1 MLWLLIGSNI
11 SVQAGKRTN
20 KGVELQANLKITNQL
35 STQFAYTHNDS
46 EQELSASQTIRTPA
60 IPNDQISGKIN
71 YRFMTDNFWNGLR
84 LGAGVR
90 YVGSTNDEQYS
101 PGYKVDSY
109 TL

>member
-1 MLWLLIGSNI
+1 
-11 SVQAGKRTN
+11 
-20 KGVELQANLKITNQL
+20 
-35 STQFAYTHNDS
+35 
-46 EQELSASQTIRTPA
+46 
-60 IPNDQISGKIN
+60 SGKIN

-109 TL
+109 TLYDAMASYPLNEQLDVQVNATNLSNEKYVSACSFYCYYGAERTVDMRVTYKW